1 MKLHLVV
8 SQDIDTVNL
17 YIVLCL
23 LIFSIVSPFVIDF
36 KEPLNITSDEFA
48 LGIGE
53 SIIVGW
59 DPHDLTEGLI
69 SVNDITVN
77 IAIVCYMIQY
87 TY

>member
-1 MKLHLVV
+1 MKIHLVV

-17 YIVLCL
+17 YVVLCL

-69 SVNDITVN
+69 DITVN
-77 IAIVCYMIQY
+77 IAIVCYMIQCIY
-87 TY
+87 

>member
-17 YIVLCL
+17 YVVLCL
-23 LIFSIVSPFVIDF
+23 LISSIVSPFVIDF

-59 DPHDLTEGLI
+59 DPYDLTEGLI

-77 IAIVCYMIQY
+77 IAIVHYMIQCIY
-87 TY
+87 